1 VDVDEAGSENAV
13 VLSATPGGRWPRL
26 VRHLRGLVCD
36 SARVAGFMRPRQVLP
51 PGSWAAF
58 VAVVAATLIIQFA
71 MQAAEAG
78 FLGQPTPY
86 GLPGALFPVALVALA
101 VAIVAVG
108 TRRGSYTLPMLTVV
122 LGAALLMGVA
132 LTLAAYAVEALPP
145 GHFRREATWAFD
157 NLPPLWLALAAA
169 VALWRS
175 LDLDLRGA
183 LLGLLGSLAIIGWPL
198 TGNYIDRTLWV
209 QPADTSAA
217 TEREALRDVVSE
229 DVLFLQPQLLQRDLD
244 ALAPPTEGVP
254 NLYLV
259 SVAGY
264 AGQDVFMRE
273 ADSVDR
279 LFRERFGTAGHS
291 IRLINNPRTIRE
303 RPLAT
308 RTALAWTLKRVGGLM
323 NRDHDVLFL
332 FLTSHG
338 SHDHRF
344 SLSFWPLGLY
354 DLTPSDL
361 RALLDDAGI
370 QNRVIVI
377 SACYS
382 GGFVDALKDPH
393 TLVITAAAGDRTS
406 FGCSNEADFTWF
418 GRAYF
423 DEALRKTRSF
433 TEAFALAAPVVAERE
448 RHEGFDPSNPQMV
461 EGREIAAPL
470 AVLQRMLEKEDAP
483 GPAAAYPPSGPS
495 ATIHEP
501 TTPVR

>member
-1 VDVDEAGSENAV
+1 
-13 VLSATPGGRWPRL
+13 
-26 VRHLRGLVCD
+26 
-36 SARVAGFMRPRQVLP
+36 
-51 PGSWAAF
+51 
-58 VAVVAATLIIQFA
+58 
-71 MQAAEAG
+71 
-78 FLGQPTPY
+78 
-86 GLPGALFPVALVALA
+86 
-101 VAIVAVG
+101 
-108 TRRGSYTLPMLTVV
+108 
-122 LGAALLMGVA
+122 
-132 LTLAAYAVEALPP
+132 
-145 GHFRREATWAFD
+145 
-157 NLPPLWLALAAA
+157 
-169 VALWRS
+169 
-175 LDLDLRGA
+175 
-183 LLGLLGSLAIIGWPL
+183 
-198 TGNYIDRTLWV
+198 
-209 QPADTSAA
+209 
-217 TEREALRDVVSE
+217 
-229 DVLFLQPQLLQRDLD
+229 
-244 ALAPPTEGVP
+244 
-254 NLYLV
+254 
-259 SVAGY
+259 
-264 AGQDVFMRE
+264 
-273 ADSVDR
+273 
-279 LFRERFGTAGHS
+279 
-291 IRLINNPRTIRE
+291 
-303 RPLAT
+303 
-308 RTALAWTLKRVGGLM
+308 M

-406 FGCSNEADFTWF
+406 VGCSNEADFTWF

-495 ATIHEP
+495 ATVHEP

>member
-1 VDVDEAGSENAV
+1 
-13 VLSATPGGRWPRL
+13 
-26 VRHLRGLVCD
+26 
-36 SARVAGFMRPRQVLP
+36 MRPRQVLP

-58 VAVVAATLIIQFA
+58 VAVVVATLIIQFA
-71 MQAAEAG
+71 LQAAEAG
-78 FLGQPTPY
+78 FVGLPTPY
-86 GLPGALFPVALVALA
+86 GLPGALFPVALVSLA

-108 TRRGSYTLPMLTVV
+108 TRRGSHALPLVTVV
-122 LGAALLMGVA
+122 LGAALLMGIA

-145 GHFRREATWAFD
+145 GYLRRGATWALG

-169 VALWRS
+169 VALWKS
-175 LDLDLRGA
+175 LGLDLRGVLLA
-183 LLGLLGSLAIIGWPL
+183 LLVSLAVIGWPL
-198 TGNYIDRTLWV
+198 TGNYIDRTLWM
-209 QPADTSAA
+209 QPADTGAA
-217 TEREALRDVVSE
+217 AEREALRDVVSE
-229 DVLFLQPQLLQRDLD
+229 DVLFLQPQILQRDLD
-244 ALAPPTEGVP
+244 ALAPPREGRP

-279 LFRERFGTAGHS
+279 LFRERFGTTGHS
-291 IRLINNPRTIRE
+291 IRLINNPRTVRE

-323 NRDHDVLFL
+323 NRDRDVLFL

-354 DLTPSDL
+354 DLTPPDL

-382 GGFVDALKDPH
+382 GGFVDALKDAH
-393 TLVITAAAGDRTS
+393 TLIITAAAADRTS

-433 TEAFALAAPVVAERE
+433 SEAFALAAPVVAERE
-448 RHEGFDPSNPQMV
+448 RHEGFDASKPQMV
-461 EGREIAAPL
+461 EGSEIAAPL
-470 AVLQRMLEKEDAP
+470 AALQRTLEEDQAAGSVPDYPASAP
-483 GPAAAYPPSGPS
+483 PASHPDPA
-495 ATIHEP
+495 
-501 TTPVR
+501 PVTL

>member
-1 VDVDEAGSENAV
+1 
-13 VLSATPGGRWPRL
+13 L
-26 VRHLRGLVCD
+26 
-36 SARVAGFMRPRQVLP
+36 M
-51 PGSWAAF
+51 
-58 VAVVAATLIIQFA
+58 
-71 MQAAEAG
+71 
-78 FLGQPTPY
+78 
-86 GLPGALFPVALVALA
+86 
-101 VAIVAVG
+101 
-108 TRRGSYTLPMLTVV
+108 
-122 LGAALLMGVA
+122 MGVA

-145 GHFRREATWAFD
+145 GHLRRGATWVLG
-157 NLPPLWLALAAA
+157 NLPPLWLALAVA

-175 LDLDLRGA
+175 LGLDLRGA
-183 LLGLLGSLAIIGWPL
+183 LLALLVSLAVIGWPL
-198 TGNYIDRTLWV
+198 TGNYIDRTLWMPPV
-209 QPADTSAA
+209 DTSSAA
-217 TEREALRDVVSE
+217 EREARRDVVSE
-229 DVLFLQPQLLQRDLD
+229 DVLFLQPQILQRDLD
-244 ALAPPTEGVP
+244 ALRPPREGVP

-259 SVAGY
+259 GVAGY

-291 IRLINNPRTIRE
+291 IRLINNPHTVRE

-323 NRDHDVLFL
+323 NRDRDVLFL

-354 DLTPSDL
+354 DLTPADL
-361 RALLDDAGI
+361 RALLEDAGI

-393 TLVITAAAGDRTS
+393 TLVITAAAADRTS

-433 TEAFALAAPVVAERE
+433 TEAFALAAPAVAERE

-461 EGREIAAPL
+461 EGSEIAAPL
-470 AVLQRMLEKEDAP
+470 AVLQRTLEAEAAQ
-483 GPAAAYPPSGPS
+483 GPASAYPVSESPAPLPKPGSR
-495 ATIHEP
+495 A
-501 TTPVR
+501 R